1 MMSARYLPAV
11 AVLLVLA
18 LVPTVIHGYLG
29 ATVADGRSA
38 AAIPL
43 ELASRDG
50 RPTGRPAS
58 VVRDTFGATDF
69 VERQYGPDLLLFVA
83 RSYDAKRLYHHPELA
98 VAYGDAYDRARIV
111 QRPDRPDVP
120 IHVLEGHQDR
130 LSVYAL
136 HYQDEFIADP
146 IRFQLRNALTL
157 LARPRALTTLFF
169 VRARG
174 VAGADVRSPAEDL
187 LQAAIDAFLSQP
199 GTSSP

>member
-1 MMSARYLPAV
+1 MSARYLPAL

-43 ELASRDG
+43 RLASVEG
-50 RPTGRPAS
+50 RPTDRPAS
-58 VVRDTFGATDF
+58 VVFDTFAANDF

-83 RSYDAKRLYHHPELA
+83 RAYDAKRLYHHPELA
-98 VAYGDAYDRARIV
+98 VAYGDAYERARIV
-111 QRPDRPDVP
+111 RRPDRPDVP
-120 IHVLEGHQDR
+120 VHLLEGRQGR

-157 LARPRALTTLFF
+157 LGRPRSLTTLFF

-174 VAGADVRSPAEDL
+174 STDADVRSPAEDL
-187 LQAAIDAFLSQP
+187 LHAAIDAFLSQP
-199 GTSSP
+199 GTSPP